1 MAPQDCHNGTQ
12 SSLGTNSK
20 IITCPAGFM
29 AVWNFLASFHSPL
42 PFFQAHAPDLQEWV
56 ISRNGCCKI
65 CILSLGMAVMVFV
78 TFRRHALDK
87 LILSVGPGFS
97 SRMQGL
103 YTTILSAPGF
113 LLKYSAWLAAL
124 KTLGAWGVFIV
135 SILDA
140 SAFGVPMDPLVAGYV
155 YANPHK
161 AWLYC
166 LAGALGSTL
175 GSLVP
180 FALGRA
186 GGELFLLKR
195 IDEARLQRIRDRFEK
210 QEFLALFIPAMLP
223 PPTPFKLLVFS
234 AGVFEMKIRD
244 FLLAIVLGRLVRFG
258 VLSGL
263 TIFFGPQ
270 IVSETKTLIKS
281 HPSTLVLIVI
291 GLGLLGYLIYR
302 LLRQPAKEIREEMK
316 KA

>member
-1 MAPQDCHNGTQ
+1 M
-12 SSLGTNSK
+12 
-20 IITCPAGFM
+20 
-29 AVWNFLASFHSPL
+29 
-42 PFFQAHAPDLQEWV
+42 
-56 ISRNGCCKI
+56 
-65 CILSLGMAVMVFV
+65 
-78 TFRRHALDK
+78 
-87 LILSVGPGFS
+87 
-97 SRMQGL
+97 
-103 YTTILSAPGF
+103 
-113 LLKYSAWLAAL
+113 
-124 KTLGAWGVFIV
+124 FIV

-166 LAGALGSTL
+166 VAGALGSAL

-195 IDEARLQRIRDRFEK
+195 IDEAKLQRIRDRFEK

-244 FLLAIVLGRLVRFG
+244 FVLAIVLGRLVRFG
-258 VLSGL
+258 VLSAL

-270 IVSETKTLIKS
+270 IVAQTRSLIKS
-281 HPSTLVLIVI
+281 HPSMLALIVL

-302 LLRQPAKEIREEMK
+302 LLRQPAKEIAEEIK